1 MFRVIFVMDL
11 FDRSVVHAKGGNRGE
26 YRPVSESSTV
36 CSSSDPVEIVKGL
49 KPAEVYIA
57 DLNVLQGSGPGD
69 TNTDLIRKVS
79 EETSTLLDF
88 GVSGAKD
95 VERALSL
102 ATTVVIGTETGTL
115 EGIREAAFEH
125 PGRLCVSLD
134 LKHGKLLK
142 KDPEI
147 PADPFKI
154 VALLNELPLKD
165 LIFLD
170 LDRVGTSTGFD
181 PEFLE
186 KLAKASKHGL
196 LLGGGVKNSK
206 DLLILEKLGLKGAL
220 VATAVH
226 SGSIPPAMLR
236 EGPGKA

>member
-11 FDRSVVHAKGGNRGE
+11 FDHCVVHAKGGNRKE

-36 CSSSDPVEIVKGL
+36 CSSSDPVEIVKAL
-49 KPAEVYIA
+49 KPGEVYIA
-57 DLNVLQGSGPGD
+57 DLNVLQGSGSED
-69 TNTDLIRKVS
+69 MNVDLIRKVS
-79 EETSTLLDF
+79 ENTSILLDF
-88 GVSGAKD
+88 GVSAAKD
-95 VERALSL
+95 VERPLSL
-102 ATTVVIGTETGTL
+102 ADTVVIGTETGTL
-115 EGIREAAFEH
+115 AGIREAAFEH

-142 KDPEI
+142 MDPEI
-147 PADPFKI
+147 PADPFEV

-186 KLAKASKHGL
+186 KLAKASKHSL
-196 LLGGGVKNSK
+196 LLGGGVRSPE
-206 DLLILEKLGLKGAL
+206 DLSTLEKLGLKGAL

-226 SGSIPPAMLR
+226 SGAIPLTML
-236 EGPGKA
+236 